1 MATSVVFVRCPGC
14 GVDRRPHML
23 GLAEDGHFDAARA
36 QPNEL
41 SERTNTYRGRARID
55 VERHDLPL
63 PTALGL
69 RQMLRYRLSRVE
81 EELRAA
87 GVELD
92 D

>member
-23 GLAEDGHFDAARA
+23 GLAADGHFDEATAL
-36 QPNEL
+36 PNEL

-55 VERHDLPL
+55 VERHAVPL
-63 PTALGL
+63 ATALGL
-69 RQMLRYRLSRVE
+69 RDMLRYRLARVE

-87 GVELD
+87 GVD